1 MSKSLREIDSR
12 RIESLKRR
20 YQNKNS
26 SPASASER
34 ASAHRMRVK
43 AQAAIAYL
51 AALAKVLSEDQSSQ
65 IFTEETLRPLVDA
78 IVLGSR
84 DDSSLPRQLSLAEM
98 FIGMGASLSRRVK
111 PRLGGDIGLTLRQA
125 QTVLVAGRMAN
136 VKYVRNTSK

>member
-51 AALAKVLSEDQSSQ
+51 AALAKVLPEDQSSQ

-98 FIGMGASLSRRVK
+98 FIGMGASLSRRIK
-111 PRLGGDIGLTLRQA
+111 EDRLGGNIESTVKEA
-125 QTVLVAGRMAN
+125 QKVLIAARMA
-136 VKYVRNTSK
+136 KLKK